1 MITKILFT
9 LTVIVGVILFFK
21 TKRGN
26 PAANRTAVKVEE
38 SENQKMFR
46 QGAYLFLVLMIISAV
61 VMMSM
66 NFFEKSSTVTVSV
79 INTQTG
85 KQITYKAE
93 RQDVKSRQFKTILG
107 RTVFVAESER
117 IEIIPD

>member
-21 TKRGN
+21 TKRGSTV
-26 PAANRTAVKVEE
+26 AIRSSVKAEE

-46 QGAYLFLVLMIISAV
+46 QGAYLFLILMIISAV

-66 NFFEKSSTVTVSV
+66 NFFEKSSTVTVNV

-85 KQITYKAE
+85 KQVTYKAE

-107 RTVFVAESER
+107 STVFVAESER